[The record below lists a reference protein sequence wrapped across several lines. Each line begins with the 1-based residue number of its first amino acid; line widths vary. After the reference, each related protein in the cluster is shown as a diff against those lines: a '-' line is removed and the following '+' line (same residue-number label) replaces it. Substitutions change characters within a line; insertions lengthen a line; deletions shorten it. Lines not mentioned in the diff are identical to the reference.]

1 MTQDAKTGR
10 EDLRRHLVAA
20 ALLLAALLVWR
31 FGGYSAE
38 DRLGEIAVWAILAMS
53 LDLIVGYAGMVSLGH
68 ALFYG
73 LGAYAMAGLTA
84 HLKWPPGVAF
94 GAAILVAAAGALIV
108 GLFVVR
114 VGGVFF
120 IMITL
125 AFGQMGWAYFVRAPF
140 FGGVGGLSGIG
151 QIDLSGLGLALM
163 NPADFALVGV
173 VLAAFIYLLLA
184 RLVASPFGRM
194 LTAIH
199 QNESR
204 ARALGL
210 PVNRYKL
217 AAFTIAGAVAGLAGA
232 MTAERTGFVSPDL
245 TVWTT
250 SGEVLIM
257 VIVGGLGTLAGPA
270 AGAAVWVLL
279 RHYLSAQTNYWMF
292 FMGLFF
298 VATVLFAGQGLY
310 RLIVRPARPPAPVV
324 DDA

>member
-1 MTQDAKTGR
+1 MSRR
-10 EDLRRHLVAA
+10 EDIRRHLVAA

-31 FGGYSAE
+31 FGGYAAE

-68 ALFYG
+68 ALYYG
-73 LGAYAMAGLTA
+73 LGAYAMASLTA
-84 HLKWPPGVAF
+84 HLKWPPGAAF
-94 GAAILVAAAGALIV
+94 GAAILVAAAGAFIV

-114 VGGVFF
+114 AGGVFF

-125 AFGQMGWAYFVRAPF
+125 AFGQMGWAYFVRAPA
-140 FGGVGGLSGIG
+140 FGGVGGMSNIG
-151 QIDLSGLGLALM
+151 QVDLSRLGLALV
-163 NPADFALVGV
+163 NPGDFALVGV
-173 VLAAFIYLLLA
+173 ILAALVYLLLA
-184 RLVASPFGRM
+184 RLTASPFGRM

-199 QNESR
+199 QNEGR

-210 PVNRYKL
+210 PVERYKL

-257 VIVGGLGTLAGPA
+257 VIVGGVGTLAGPA

-310 RLIVRPARPPAPVV
+310 RLIIRPPRPPAPVT